1 MQQLTNRDKGAEL
14 NRIKC
19 DNDNSPFLL
28 QGEMMETYKDLLN
41 RKPKETPAT
50 VTIDG
55 VEAALDY
62 SLERYGT
69 IIACYE
75 EAYTHNELSW
85 LRSAETVELTGSRR
99 YHDGD
104 NQSGVSSTIE
114 LVWRQGAEYTA
125 NDSIT
130 HYYRGESRH
139 NALKQMERI
148 VTAYRAAIDAIGNS
162 DNPDFEAELDAAVTE
177 HVTGGEAE

>member
-1 MQQLTNRDKGAEL
+1 
-14 NRIKC
+14 
-19 DNDNSPFLL
+19 
-28 QGEMMETYKDLLN
+28 METYKDLLS

-50 VTIDG
+50 VMIDG

-69 IIACYE
+69 IIARYE
-75 EAYTHNELSW
+75 ERYTASELSW
-85 LRSAETVELTGSRR
+85 LRDKETVELTGRRR

-114 LVWRQGAEYTA
+114 LVWRQDAEYTGT
-125 NDSIT
+125 DSIT

-148 VTAYRAAIDAIGNS
+148 VTAYRAAIDAIGNA

-177 HVTGGEAE
+177 ATGGEAQC